1 MNSHVNSQSPTKAVD
16 GHALPVGTWR
26 LDPDQTTITVTAKKL
41 GVFTVPATLT
51 TSGGT
56 IEIGSDHQVTRVE
69 VVADAGS
76 YTSRNAKRNDHIR
89 GADFLDADNHPDLVF
104 TAEQLKPTAD
114 GYQAAGS
121 VTVKAETF
129 PLDVDI
135 SNVEYDAHRGSFV
148 ATATIDR
155 NAIGVTKLPSLV
167 IGRNIELTVAATA
180 VAATAV
186 ADA

>member
-1 MNSHVNSQSPTKAVD
+1 MTNHVNSQLTTTATDSR
-16 GHALPVGTWR
+16 ALPAGTWY
-26 LDPDQTTITVTAKKL
+26 LDPDRTTITVTAKKL

-51 TSGGT
+51 MSAGS
-56 IEIGSDHQVTRVE
+56 IEIGSEHQVARVE

-104 TAEQLKPTAD
+104 TADQVKPAAD

-121 VTVKAETF
+121 VTVKGEAF

-135 SNVEYDAHRGSFV
+135 RDVEFDPHNGSFV

-155 NAIGVTKLPSLV
+155 NAIGVGKLPSLV

-180 VAATAV
+180 A